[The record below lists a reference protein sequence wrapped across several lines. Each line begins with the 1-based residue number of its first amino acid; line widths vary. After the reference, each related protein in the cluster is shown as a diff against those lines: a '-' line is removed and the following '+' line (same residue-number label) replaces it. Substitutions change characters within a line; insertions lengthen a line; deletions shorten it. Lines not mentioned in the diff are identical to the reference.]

1 MGFQLTCSCA
11 QGSELECE
19 LLEEDNLS
27 TFVAAW
33 IQKAASAQGSCATIG
48 AQWLGFLWCAFLYL
62 YYKWVCSLYIYII
75 YLNDKN
81 MMPKTIIL
89 FLTHTV
95 VLCPNFPSRLE
106 GFGSQDHLASL
117 IKEAGAALGQHRK
130 ELINLDPSQY
140 TMEVVGAI
148 LAKAT

>member
-1 MGFQLTCSCA
+1 MRKEAVRPLGRSGLDFFGEHSSISITSGFA
-11 QGSELECE
+11 
-19 LLEEDNLS
+19 
-27 TFVAAW
+27 V
-33 IQKAASAQGSCATIG
+33 
-48 AQWLGFLWCAFLYL
+48 
-62 YYKWVCSLYIYII
+62 YIYVI

-95 VLCPNFPSRLE
+95 VLCPNLPSRLE
-106 GFGSQDHLASL
+106 GFESQDHLASL

-130 ELINLDPSQY
+130 ELINLDPSHY